1 MLAIINT
8 PSGFSK
14 RYSHLLKAYGSL
26 FSKAKELGMVAHSC
40 NLSIWGRGMR
50 QKDHEFKG
58 SLGFTY
64 RLVNYQEHRK
74 TAYLKQYKQYNS
86 W

>member
-1 MLAIINT
+1 MLAIITT
-8 PSGFSK
+8 PSGLSK
-14 RYSHLLKAYGSL
+14 RYSHLLKAYESL

-40 NLSIWGRGMR
+40 NLSIWGREMR
-50 QKDHEFKG
+50 QEDHEFKG

-64 RLVNYQEHRK
+64 ILVNYQEHKK
-74 TAYLKQYKQYNS
+74 TAYLKQYKQYDS